1 MVYVSGSPGY
11 VIDCPASSSMLQ
23 MRGGKTTSML
33 ESRRVDPVIDVCFQG
48 SGSVSQLSTAAF
60 AEVQLDGDYV
70 IRGIDFTPI
79 SSQSKPVN
87 MAINAR
93 ETTDGTA
100 NWYVSQ
106 SDANSGAAWT
116 KLPFAANP
124 TLDTDVAGQFIR
136 VMPNLPADASSASGY
151 GFGFELYGC
160 PVTGTSLISFQF
172 KSSKSAI
179 IQRFTTLS
187 SFLNQLS
194 TFLCYITKFTTA
206 PAACER
212 LVYAD
217 MTEGSTPNVLGGI
230 GPATIPT
237 IEITYR
243 VLPPSSK
250 CTDCR
255 SASTVQ
261 SQLAAELATTTSKS
275 SQILRALDTWIE
287 DSDPFTCYNKVC
299 GEGLLCVNG
308 ACVSPLDMKSISQAD
323 AELSVQMQSASQID
337 KTLQLSPLS
346 VISDAD
352 QTSGVLTFS
361 RTAIDPGTILAVSKR
376 TGQVTATVT
385 TAPDSTSN
393 DSFLQRYMIPI
404 AVGGGFVLTVGSIL
418 GYKAYMRA
426 HP

>member
-11 VIDCPASSSMLQ
+11 VVDCPASSSMMQ
-23 MRGGKTTSML
+23 IRGGKTSSLL
-33 ESRRVDPVIDVCFQG
+33 ESHRVDPVVDVCFQG
-48 SGSVSQLSTAAF
+48 AGSTSQLSTAAF

-79 SSQSKPVN
+79 SSMSRPVN

-93 ETTDGTA
+93 ENSDGTA
-100 NWYVSQ
+100 TWYVAQ
-106 SDANSGAAWT
+106 ADANSGAAWT

-124 TLDTDVAGQFIR
+124 QLDTDVAGQFIR
-136 VMPNLPADASSASGY
+136 VMPNLPAEATAASGY
-151 GFGFELYGC
+151 GFGFQLYGC

-172 KSSKSAI
+172 KSSKQAI
-179 IQRFTTLS
+179 IQRFTTIS

-194 TFLCYITKFTTA
+194 TFLCYINKFTTA
-206 PAACER
+206 PAACDR

-217 MTEGSTPNVLGGI
+217 MTEGTTPNVLSGI

-243 VLPPSSK
+243 VLPPASN
-250 CTDCR
+250 CVDCR
-255 SASTVQ
+255 SAATVQ
-261 SQLAAELATTTSKS
+261 SQLASELATTTSKS

-308 ACVSPLDMKSISQAD
+308 ACVSPLDMQSISTAD

-337 KTLQLSPLS
+337 KTLQLSPLN

-352 QTSGVLTFS
+352 QLSGILRFS
-361 RTAIDPGTILAVSKR
+361 STPIDPGTMLAVSKR
-376 TGQVTATVT
+376 TGQVTAAVT

-404 AVGGGFVLTVGSIL
+404 AVGGGFVVIVGSLL
-418 GYKAYMRA
+418 GYKAYKRA